1 MKDIVNSPLLVT
13 LRRIV
18 RTWLKINKA
27 NAKLNQLVDKYVV
40 LPVLK
45 SLEKIIP
52 TDIDEIPIEMYE
64 KVRAYTLPLIQEKAD
79 ALLKKYPSYDWD
91 EGLLQVGLDK
101 TGKALKRAWNF
112 YLRGRWNVDIVTVGR
127 NKKTGDPGQRKVNIP
142 ESAQRRNPRLQKEAA
157 DIIRKDLTKQMVDTA
172 FKQGMSVQGQ
182 NRMEK
187 YLSERFKDTEVPL
200 TDDVSVG
207 SEAIAKQ
214 VFGDTSPNDYVRAQ
228 VLNDAQRQLKA
239 SKGGNEMPK
248 TNQSNHPNWYTKG
261 ISSSLPVGL
270 NFALRKSLRQIPGI
284 TKADGSSPYI
294 NNETPQI
301 AQIAQHEV
309 VLTVPSTSDTTWID
323 AMTILYK
330 QIRAANSGARNYDA
344 SLLHKYIFNI
354 RSLYVMYFTLK
365 KLVALANN
373 YDILDA
379 SKPNLFIETAIGL
392 YGSGTADSI
401 TPKLLAEL
409 ADIRTFGENLNSR
422 LIHLFPAKCSL
433 LDRTEWMFSNVFADS
448 DDAKADFHQFAI
460 FSGKVPYI
468 KPDNT
473 FDLADI
479 SRHTIVTNGLLS
491 TFRTAINSV
500 ISALEQEPNIEVLT
514 GDLIKAFGSTLAL
527 PKHDWSYK
535 APVPIIYDEA
545 ALSQIQNASII
556 GPAVNDAA
564 LLGLYAWNGTP
575 GITTNGNMTVG
586 NLRFLNLYTGPSF
599 GATAFRWRDCV
610 VNSHKDNLTFGEI
623 LSLTRLAANYT
634 ANVAIDNGA
643 QTTKTITIDLETVGT
658 EVIALTHLTG
668 LGPSGDKMI
677 GSVGGEISTFNMPK
691 FDRLSLYSKWSNIN
705 WAPRIHCAYWADQTH
720 LGVQGDVL
728 DLNNYAYLSSANLKD
743 FHSKAC
749 FSLVQFPNIVDMFS
763 ISALVPK
770 SNTKEVSR
778 NRSKER
784 KYTKRAEK

>member
-1 MKDIVNSPLLVT
+1 MKDITRSPVVITLKRT
-13 LRRIV
+13 LRTI
-18 RTWLKINKA
+18 LKVHKL
-27 NAKLNQLVDKYVV
+27 NAKWNKLVDKYVIF
-40 LPVLK
+40 PVVDFI
-45 SLEKIIP
+45 EKVIP
-52 TDIDEIPIEMYE
+52 TDIDEIGID
-64 KVRAYTLPLIQEKAD
+64 I
-79 ALLKKYPSYDWD
+79 LKKLRTGAQDLVIKKSEQFLNKYPDYPG
-91 EGLLQVGLDK
+91 ETGLFQVL
-101 TGKALKRAWNF
+101 GKKIANVAEDTWNL
-112 YLRGRWNVDIVTVGR
+112 YLRGSGIDTITHRKQGVPDT
-127 NKKTGDPGQRKVNIP
+127 KTITIT
-142 ESAQRRNPRLQKEAA
+142 ERRQQKSPRLKSQQEQIVKSEFAKTITTAA
-157 DIIRKDLTKQMVDTA
+157 RNR
-172 FKQGMSVQGQ
+172 GMSIAGQ
-182 NRMEK
+182 NRLHDYMYEQAK
-187 YLSERFKDTEVPL
+187 SASNIPVT
-200 TDDVSVG
+200 TDVSKGV
-207 SEAIAKQ
+207 EAVKQ
-214 VFGDTSPNDYVRAQ
+214 HVFGSTDVNQYIAGQ
-228 VLNDAQRQLKA
+228 VMNDAQRQLK
-239 SKGGNEMPK
+239 GGYNMSRK
-248 TNQSNHPNWYTKG
+248 SSNHPDWYTKG

-270 NFALRKSLRQIPGI
+270 NFALRKSVKQIPGI
-284 TKADGSSPYI
+284 TRADGSSPYV
-294 NNETPQI
+294 NSMTPQI

-344 SLLHKYIFNI
+344 TLLQKYIFNI

-365 KLVALANN
+365 KLVSLANN

-392 YGSGTADSI
+392 YASGTADSI
-401 TPKLLAEL
+401 TPNLLAEL

-448 DDAKADFHQFAI
+448 NDAKADFHQFAI

-473 FDLADI
+473 FALADI
-479 SRHTIVTNGLLS
+479 SRHTIVTDGLLK

-535 APVPIIYDEA
+535 APVQIIYDEA

-556 GPAVNDAA
+556 GPATNDTA
-564 LLGLYAWNGTP
+564 LLGLYAWNVNS
-575 GITTNGNMTVG
+575 GITTTGNMAVG
-586 NLRFLNLYTGPSF
+586 SLRFRDNYVGGTF
-599 GATAFRWRDCV
+599 AATAFRWRDCV
-610 VNSHKDNLTFGEI
+610 INSHKDNLTFGEI

-634 ANVAIDNGA
+634 ANVAID
-643 QTTKTITIDLETVGT
+643 QTTSTTKTLTIDLETVGT

-668 LGPSGDKMI
+668 LSASGDKTI
-677 GSVGGEISTFNMPK
+677 ASVGGEISTFNMPK
-691 FDRLSLYSKWSNIN
+691 FDRSDLYSKWSNIG
-705 WAPRIHCAYWADQTH
+705 WAPRIHCAYWGSQTSIGIH
-720 LGVQGDVL
+720 GDVL

-749 FSLVQFPNIVDMFS
+749 FSLVQFPSVVDMFS

-770 SNTKEVSR
+770 YNTKDFSN
-778 NRSKER
+778 NRSKGL
-784 KYTKRAEK
+784 KSTKRAEK